1 MTARLE
7 PRHGRRAAT
16 ATLLAAFLASIAGGC
31 SDDDGDTNIAQAAE
45 TTLGTTATRSTATG
59 STLPESTLPESTTTT
74 VHDGSTDHS
83 SNDDSDDDD
92 DSDTDDIDIA
102 AVAAANLATAAFQ
115 DVEMAE
121 ASGYAS
127 TVDALGC
134 FENDEAGGMG
144 LHYLDESLMDDV
156 VDISTPEALVYELD
170 AAGAIVGLVAHE
182 YIVPVE
188 AWTSDEPP
196 NLFGVDFH
204 QHPVLP
210 LWVLHAWIWKD
221 NPAGM
226 FADWNPTVRPC
237 PSGVAVFGVDLP

>member
-16 ATLLAAFLASIAGGC
+16 VALLAAVSATIATGC
-31 SDDDGDTNIAQAAE
+31 SDDDGDTNIAEAAE